1 MSIRTESESEIRR
14 MSGWSLHVRT
24 YVRTDE
30 RTYKRTDGSDVLTP
44 SVCIPKIDGV
54 TANIGG
60 GR

>member
-1 MSIRTESESEIRR
+1 MGKQNRSKTEAKGTPEHRTQNTEHI
-14 MSGWSLHVRT
+14 T
-24 YVRTDE
+24 Y
-30 RTYKRTDGSDVLTP
+30 GSDVLTP